1 MEMEKSLA
9 YRAALQG
16 NSQQVGDSQKG
27 LGTQCAK
34 GVWSPRARSICSG
47 SMNGREVESHWAV
60 SL

>member
-27 LGTQCAK
+27 LGTQWEK
-34 GVWSPRARSICSG
+34 ESG
-47 SMNGREVESHWAV
+47 AQKPDLPVLGLWVAEK
-60 SL
+60 